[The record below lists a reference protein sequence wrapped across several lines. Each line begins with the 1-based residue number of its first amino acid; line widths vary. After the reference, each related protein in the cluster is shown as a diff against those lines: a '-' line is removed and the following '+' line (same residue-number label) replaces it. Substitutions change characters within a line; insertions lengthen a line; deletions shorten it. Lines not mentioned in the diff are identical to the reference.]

1 MKRPF
6 EYTVGYAPGFSKR
19 ARFYTP
25 AARPYSNLLRA
36 QIKRGMRPPVRQIGY
51 TRTGGFI
58 PEKKFFDTALAF
70 SIDTTGEVPA
80 TGQLCLIPQGDTEST
95 RDGRS
100 CVIKSIQLKMN
111 LGYVPSAAANASGVM
126 IIYLVQDMQTNGAAA
141 AVTDVFTGTDPT
153 IAMVNMAN
161 SKRFKILKKFVRAF
175 NSQAGVTTAYN
186 TVHMHIDYFKK
197 CAIELEFSST
207 TGAITELKSNNVF
220 LIAQATV
227 GIDDLVTVSGNCR
240 LRFRG

>member
-1 MKRPF
+1 
-6 EYTVGYAPGFSKR
+6 
-19 ARFYTP
+19 
-25 AARPYSNLLRA
+25 
-36 QIKRGMRPPVRQIGY
+36 
-51 TRTGGFI
+51 
-58 PEKKFFDTALAF
+58 
-70 SIDTTGEVPA
+70 
-80 TGQLCLIPQGDTEST
+80 
-95 RDGRS
+95 
-100 CVIKSIQLKMN
+100 MN

-161 SKRFKILKKFVRAF
+161 SKRFKILKKIVRTF